1 MAAVAAVAVVAAAK
15 TDTFRGGRCRPI
27 ARRRGERL
35 VRRVHT
41 SENFDGFRSADVGA
55 LDDD

>member
-1 MAAVAAVAVVAAAK
+1 VAAVAVVAAAK